1 MWTCYWFTMI
11 RWNMNS
17 KAIITL
23 VIIILIVLIVGFLFV
38 QGNSHNTKVDVISNP
53 SLKNGDMVQ
62 IVLTDEY
69 RNVYP
74 GEPVHIKILDDSGW
88 ANNYDVVT
96 DDSGEAS
103 VVLSA
108 YENGNY
114 TIHTN
119 YNGTLFKKAFHGVN
133 QLVID
138 DGYN

>member
-1 MWTCYWFTMI
+1 
-11 RWNMNS
+11 MNS
-17 KAIITL
+17 KTIITL
-23 VIIILIVLIVGFLFV
+23 AIIILIIVIGGFFFI
-38 QGNSHNTKVDVISNP
+38 QSNSHNTRVDVISNS

-88 ANNYDVVT
+88 GNNYDVVT

-103 VVLSA
+103 VVLST
-108 YENGNY
+108 YNNGNY

-119 YNGTLFKKAFHGVN
+119 YNGTLFNKAYHGVDA
-133 QLVID
+133 LVID
-138 DGYN
+138 DGYGY

>member
-1 MWTCYWFTMI
+1 
-11 RWNMNS
+11 MNS
-17 KAIITL
+17 KALVTL
-23 VIIILIVLIVGFLFV
+23 AIIILIILIGGFMFV
-38 QGNSHNTKVDVISNP
+38 QGNSHNTKVDVISNS

-62 IVLTDEY
+62 IVLTDDY

-96 DDSGEAS
+96 DDSGEAA
-103 VVLSA
+103 VVLET

-119 YNGTLFKKAFHGVN
+119 YNGTLFNKEYHGVDP
-133 QLVID
+133 LVID
-138 DGYN
+138 DGYGY

>member
-1 MWTCYWFTMI
+1 MI

-23 VIIILIVLIVGFLFV
+23 VIIILLILIGGFLFV
-38 QGNSHNTKVDVISNP
+38 QANSHNTKVDVISNS
-53 SLKNGDMVQ
+53 SLKNGDAIQ

-103 VVLSA
+103 VVLST
-108 YENGNY
+108 YDNGNY

-119 YNGTLFKKAFHGVN
+119 YNGTLFNKASHGVN
-133 QLVID
+133 ALVID
-138 DGYN
+138 DGYGY

>member
-1 MWTCYWFTMI
+1 MRLKSLLI
-11 RWNMNS
+11 
-17 KAIITL
+17 L
-23 VIIILIVLIVGFLFV
+23 IIILILIILIGGFLFV
-38 QGNSHNTKVDVISNP
+38 QGNSHNTKVDVISNS

-62 IVLTDEY
+62 IVLTDDY

-96 DDSGEAS
+96 DDSGEAA
-103 VVLSA
+103 VVLET

-119 YNGTLFKKAFHGVN
+119 YNGTLFNKEYHGVDP
-133 QLVID
+133 LVID
-138 DGYN
+138 DGYGY